1 MTHAI
6 TLRPGVHL
14 VASGPLGISHP
25 LDCHAYLVETAA
37 GPYLIDTGVDPGA
50 SGIRANIEGLG
61 VALTDLRGILLTH
74 AHADHAGGARTLA
87 TASGAPVYA
96 DPAELRLLAE
106 GGDAALGLRAAKNN
120 GTYPAD
126 YEYPHHAGGRPLPPG
141 WRSGDDEPRLTAVP
155 TPGHS
160 PGSTCYLL
168 DAPGYRALFSGD
180 TLFLGGFISL
190 LNVEGSDPADYR
202 RSLPALGP
210 LAVDGLFPGH
220 YLFAVRD
227 GQRHIDLALDRLQK
241 SVLPNVALSWLP
253 YPQL

>member
-25 LDCHAYLVETAA
+25 LDCHAYLVETDA
-37 GPYLIDTGVDPGA
+37 GPYLIDTGVDPDA
-50 SGIRANIEGLG
+50 AGIRANIEGLG

-74 AHADHAGGARTLA
+74 AHADHAGGVRTLA
-87 TASGAPVYA
+87 AASGAPVRSDA
-96 DPAELRLLAE
+96 AELRLL
-106 GGDAALGLRAAKNN
+106 GGGSDEALGLRAAKEN

-126 YEYPHHAGGRPLPPG
+126 YRYPHFDGGRPLAPD
-141 WRSGDDEPRLTAVP
+141 WRSGDGERRLSAIP

-160 PGSTCYLL
+160 PGSTCYLFE
-168 DAPGYRALFSGD
+168 APGYRALFSGD

-190 LNVEGSDPADYR
+190 LNVAGCDPADYR
-202 RSLPALGP
+202 RSVPPLGA

-220 YLFAVRD
+220 YLFAVQD
-227 GQRHIDLALDRLQK
+227 GQQHIDLAIERLRK
-241 SVLPNVALSWLP
+241 SVFPNVALGWLP